1 MADTSLLRFLLG
13 VLAAKEEE
21 SWTDSD
27 SGSSCKKIE
36 NQIMLLVEV
45 TDISIVNALSYNNLY
60 YTCIIFYY
68 IILYGQ
74 TKDDPGTEKDI
85 LCERTHM
92 YDFLSKVKMQS
103 FIGQTH
109 KALSFKGS

>member
-45 TDISIVNALSYNNLY
+45 TDISIVYALPYNNLY
-60 YTCIIFYY
+60 YIILYY

-74 TKDDPGTEKDI
+74 TKYDPGTEKNI